1 MKKNLKSV
9 YFFGIIF
16 LIVDQALKILVE
28 QKMILNQTIVVIKN
42 FFSITL
48 VHNLGAA
55 FSILMGNR
63 IFLIL
68 VGIIAL
74 ILISLYIRKIEEFN
88 DYDVF
93 TYSLLL
99 GGILGNLLDRI
110 IHGYV
115 IDYLN
120 FNIFSYNFPIFNFA
134 DVCIVVSVILIFIK
148 AIREDVWK

>member
-120 FNIFSYNFPIFNFA
+120 FNIFNYNFPIFNFA

>member
-16 LIVDQALKILVE
+16 LIVDQTLKILVE

-55 FSILMGNR
+55 FSIFIGSR

-120 FNIFSYNFPIFNFA
+120 FNIFNYNFPIFNFA

>member
-68 VGIIAL
+68 IGIIAL

-120 FNIFSYNFPIFNFA
+120 FNIFNYNFPIFNFA

>member
-55 FSILMGNR
+55 FSIFIGSR

-88 DYDVF
+88 DYDIF

-120 FNIFSYNFPIFNFA
+120 FNIFNYNFPIFNFA